1 VSVSR
6 RSARTRASNSLLL
19 ALAGLFAALAGLVAA
34 GSFAGIDQWAV
45 EHAMPGA
52 HFRNGQTSLLAD
64 VVPLYHVRWSSA
76 WSVAVNVVTL
86 PASAVISLVLVGLR
100 SRALGIA
107 LAAAVAVEVLC
118 KETLDRPAL
127 YKGALHIVPFDSSF
141 PSGHALRATLVAI
154 ALAGPRPGS
163 RGVAALWLAASLA
176 LLLLA
181 GWHTPS
187 DLLGGVTLGLLGA
200 GAAGALRRRRLAR
213 A

>member
-1 VSVSR
+1 
-6 RSARTRASNSLLL
+6 
-19 ALAGLFAALAGLVAA
+19 
-34 GSFAGIDQWAV
+34 
-45 EHAMPGA
+45 MPGA
-52 HFRNGQTSLLAD
+52 HFRNAQTNLLAD
-64 VVPLYHVRWSSA
+64 AIPLYHVRWGSA

-86 PASAVISLVLVGLR
+86 PASALISVVLVWLA
-100 SRALGIA
+100 SRALGLA
-107 LAAAVAVEVLC
+107 LVAAVAVEVLC

-127 YKGALHIVPFDSSF
+127 HQGALHIVPFDSSF
-141 PSGHALRATLVAI
+141 PSGHALRATLVAF
-154 ALAGPRPGS
+154 ALTSVRPRL

-200 GAAGALRRRRLAR
+200 GAAGALRRGRLAR